1 MDKAAVRA
9 FRSDLTGGLM
19 TTITGLIEDEANM
32 RMALGR
38 LWQAM
43 SEDPDKQPGDSSVVP
58 KREDEDHAPDNQGD
72 RDSRFA
78 RAPDLTPI
86 VDKLFLLSYPN
97 GGPPVFEPSHFASPE
112 MQIDNLEKSLAALR
126 DLQDD
131 GREYVERLQEIRE
144 GLGDVRAQ
152 REGLW
157 KFVREGA
164 IAELHEEAILAS
176 T

>member
-1 MDKAAVRA
+1 MDKAVTHT
-9 FRSDLTGGLM
+9 FRSSLLDELEHATN
-19 TTITGLIEDEANM
+19 GLIEGEANM
-32 RMALGR
+32 RRALGR

-43 SEDPDKQPGDSSVVP
+43 SEDPDKQPGDASVVP
-58 KREDEDHAPDNQGD
+58 KREDEDNAPEDQGD
-72 RDSRFA
+72 RDSRLS

-86 VDKLFLLSYPN
+86 VHKLFLLSHSN

-112 MQIDNLEKSLAALR
+112 MQLDNLDKSLAALR
-126 DLQDD
+126 ELQDD

-152 REGLW
+152 REGIWTL
-157 KFVREGA
+157 VREGA
-164 IAELHEEAILAS
+164 IAELHEAAISAS

>member
-1 MDKAAVRA
+1 MDKAVTHT
-9 FRSDLTGGLM
+9 FRSSLLDELEHATN
-19 TTITGLIEDEANM
+19 GLIEGEANM
-32 RMALGR
+32 RRALGR

-43 SEDPDKQPGDSSVVP
+43 SEDLDKQNGDASVVP
-58 KREDEDHAPDNQGD
+58 KREDEDNPPEDQGD
-72 RDSRFA
+72 RNRLS

-86 VDKLFLLSYPN
+86 VHKLFLLSHSN

-112 MQIDNLEKSLAALR
+112 MQLDNLEKSLAALR
-126 DLQDD
+126 ELQDD

-152 REGLW
+152 REGIW
-157 KFVREGA
+157 TFVREGA
-164 IAELHEEAILAS
+164 IAELHEAAISAS